1 MNSEILQ
8 QIREARAQ
16 RKPVA
21 LVTALDDGRQR
32 VVSRDHDAD
41 DTLTPIL
48 EEAFRFDRSG
58 VHRVPEGEFFVNI
71 YNPPLRLLI
80 IGAVHIA
87 QALIAIA
94 KGAGYDAVVIDPRG
108 AFATAE
114 RFPDVAVHADWPDEV
129 LPGVGIDAR
138 TAFVA
143 LTHDPKIDDPAIHA
157 ALRSKAFY
165 VGALGSKRT
174 HATRV
179 ARLKQA
185 GFSDGEIARIHAP
198 IGLDIGAQGPAEIA
212 IAIMAQVTSV
222 LRRGSGQ

>member
-21 LVTALDDGRQR
+21 LVTGLDDGSQR
-32 VVSRDHDAD
+32 VVARDHDAD

-58 VHRVPEGEFFVNI
+58 VHRVPEGEFFINI
-71 YNPPLRLLI
+71 YNPLLRLVV

-94 KGAGYDAVVIDPRG
+94 RGTGYDVVVIDPRG

-114 RFPDVAVHADWPDEV
+114 RFPGVTLHAEWPDEV
-129 LPGVGIDAR
+129 MPRVGLDER

-157 ALRSKAFY
+157 ALHSTAFY
-165 VGALGSKRT
+165 IGALGSKRT
-174 HATRV
+174 HA
-179 ARLKQA
+179 ARTGRLRQA
-185 GFSDGEIARIHAP
+185 GFSESDIGRIHAP

-212 IAIMAQVTSV
+212 ISIMAQITSV
-222 LRRGSGQ
+222 LRHGDGQ

>member
-1 MNSEILQ
+1 MNSEVLQ

-32 VVSRDHDAD
+32 VVGRDHDAD
-41 DTLTPIL
+41 DVLAPVL

-71 YNPPLRLLI
+71 YNPPLRLVI

-87 QALIAIA
+87 QALIVIA
-94 KGAGYDAVVIDPRG
+94 QSAGYDAVVIDPRG

-114 RFPDVAVHADWPDEV
+114 RFPDVTVHADWPDEV
-129 LPGVGIDAR
+129 LPGVGVDAR

-165 VGALGSKRT
+165 IGALGSKKT

-185 GFSDGEIARIHAP
+185 GFSDEEIGRIHAP
-198 IGLDIGAQGPAEIA
+198 IGIDIGAQGPAEIA
-212 IAIMAQVTSV
+212 IAIMAQITSV
-222 LRRGSGQ
+222 LRRGSTQ

>member
-1 MNSEILQ
+1 MKADILE

-71 YNPPLRLLI
+71 YNPPLRLVI

-94 KGAGYDAVVIDPRG
+94 RGAGYDAVVIDPRG

-129 LPGVGIDAR
+129 LPQVGLDAR

-165 VGALGSKRT
+165 IGALGSKRT

-185 GFSDGEIARIHAP
+185 GFSDEEVARIHAP

>member
-1 MNSEILQ
+1 MNSEVLQ

-32 VVSRDHDAD
+32 VVGRDHDAD
-41 DTLTPIL
+41 DVLAPVL

-71 YNPPLRLLI
+71 YNPPLRLVI

-87 QALIAIA
+87 QALIVIA
-94 KGAGYDAVVIDPRG
+94 QSAGYDAVVIDPRG

-114 RFPDVAVHADWPDEV
+114 RFPDVTVHADWPDEV
-129 LPGVGIDAR
+129 LPGVGVDAR

-157 ALRSKAFY
+157 ALRSRAFY
-165 VGALGSKRT
+165 IGALGSKKT

-185 GFSDGEIARIHAP
+185 GFSDDEIGRIHAP
-198 IGLDIGAQGPAEIA
+198 IGIDIGAQGPAEIA
-212 IAIMAQVTSV
+212 IAIMAQITSA
-222 LRRGSGQ
+222 LRRGSTQ